1 MKILDMK
8 LGYSCDN
15 ACIHCVSEEMARF
28 CARENIPVDQG
39 LAECKEKLRQAGEGG
54 CEAVMFTGGEPALM
68 RDLPD
73 ILFYAKSLGLEVK
86 MQTNARAFADREF
99 AEKIAEIAD
108 IDYIISLHGPSADIH
123 DAVSRRSGSFHDSVR
138 GVKNLLELKQKLGC
152 KLVINKLNYKYLPES
167 AEFFYEIGFE
177 GVCFTFPAGL
187 GYAQAHFYD
196 VVPKY
201 SEISPY
207 VIKTLQKYGSREIYT
222 ETMPFCFLTGY
233 EKYDV
238 EMYCHNRNRFQLSQ
252 YGISD
257 GFIDTEQLFKELK
270 TRLPV
275 CGACLFEN
283 LCRGVYRDYPAH
295 YGTDEF
301 KPVTEKTD
309 AVKQILDAAS
319 CLQNKEKS
327 DMAPSFHKGIKLA
340 EFAVRRDIDM
350 NDIDINFDNG
360 KLSVWLIRK

>member
-39 LAECKEKLRQAGEGG
+39 LAECKKKLRQAAECG
-54 CEAVMFTGGEPALM
+54 CEAIMFTGGEPSLM
-68 RDLPD
+68 RDFPD
-73 ILFYAKSLGLEVK
+73 ILFYAKTLGLAVK
-86 MQTNARAFADREF
+86 IQTNARAFADREF
-99 AEKIAEIAD
+99 VEKIARIAD
-108 IDYIISLHGPSADIH
+108 IDYLISLHGPSADIH
-123 DAVSRRSGSFHDSVR
+123 DAVTRRSGSFDDSVR
-138 GVKNLLELKQKLGC
+138 GVKNLLELNQKLGC
-152 KLVINKLNYKYLPES
+152 KLIINKLNYKYLPES

-177 GVCFTFPAGL
+177 GVCLTFPAGL
-187 GYAQAHFYD
+187 GHAQTHFYD

-201 SEISPY
+201 SEISHY
-207 VIKTLQKYGSREIYT
+207 VLKTLQKYGGREIYT
-222 ETMPFCFLTGY
+222 ETIPFCFLAGY

-238 EMYCHNRNRFQLSQ
+238 EMHAHNRNRFQLSQ
-252 YGISD
+252 YGTSD

-295 YGTDEF
+295 YGTNEF

-309 AVKQILDAAS
+309 DIKQILDAAS
-319 CLQNKEKS
+319 SSRNEARA
-327 DMAPSFHKGIKLA
+327 DTAPSFHKGIKIA
-340 EFAVRRDIDM
+340 EFAIGRDINI
-350 NDIDINFDNG
+350 NDININFDNG
-360 KLSVWLIRK
+360 KLSVWLVKK